1 MTLHNRFL
9 WLRCVSVVA
18 IVFAETHAYAET
30 VVTTYVTKVQEERK
44 STRFTLDEWLKT
56 KDRMRLMDAWLV
68 MVSDTKS
75 KFRPE
80 LNVEYQVKKGEL
92 KQTPDALGESTTST
106 SQGDQV
112 RGQLWL
118 TNLISGTTGIR
129 TLNIDLG
136 VSGMYEELKKSSFL
150 ETRTPMK
157 SSKFAAGSFR
167 IFGKSTQDST
177 LTLSYG
183 RHQTENNLLSEDY
196 QTNLHAGVMAAGA
209 VQIYVTNY
217 LGAEANYLRLG
228 TNSSLSSNASYSA
241 YAYDYSGF
249 IEISLVRLQFGAYVE
264 SQKQIAADGTAY
276 KFSDSGYFAG
286 VKMFL

>member
-1 MTLHNRFL
+1 MILHNRIR
-9 WLRCVSVVA
+9 WLRWASLAA
-18 IVFAETHAYAET
+18 IFFTESNARAET

-56 KDRMRLMDAWLV
+56 KDRMRLMDAWLA

-75 KFRPE
+75 RFRPE
-80 LNVEYQVKKGEL
+80 VNVEYFVKKGEL
-92 KQTPDALGESTTST
+92 IQSPDALGESISSV
-106 SQGDQV
+106 SQGDQI

-129 TLNIDLG
+129 TLNVDLG
-136 VSGMYEELKKSSFL
+136 ASGMYEELKKSSFL

-157 SSKFAAGSFR
+157 SSKFAAASFR
-167 IFGKSTQDST
+167 VFGKSTQDST

-183 RHQTENNLLSEDY
+183 RHQTENNLLSLDY
-196 QTNLHAGVMAAGA
+196 QNKQHVGVMASGA

-249 IEISLVRLQFGAYVE
+249 IEISLVRLQFGAFVE
-264 SQKQIAADGTAY
+264 SQRQVAAEGTTY
-276 KFSDSGYFAG
+276 TFSDSGYFAG